1 MLIKQ
6 KKVRKEFV
14 WDDLFFSLEVNKKFL
29 MMIYK
34 QGEKDWQDSQQKC

>member
-6 KKVRKEFV
+6 KNVQKEHV
-14 WDDLFFSLEVNKKFL
+14 WNNKFFSLVNKTKNL

-34 QGEKDWQDSQQKC
+34 QGEKDWQDIQQKD